1 MNKPLAF
8 SEDLY
13 LANTIIKDSYTTK
26 VMKYFKEVYSF
37 FDCRYLKKD
46 IKWDLAI
53 VIGLYV
59 FIRIRSTL

>member
-46 IKWDLAI
+46 IK
-53 VIGLYV
+53 
-59 FIRIRSTL
+59 